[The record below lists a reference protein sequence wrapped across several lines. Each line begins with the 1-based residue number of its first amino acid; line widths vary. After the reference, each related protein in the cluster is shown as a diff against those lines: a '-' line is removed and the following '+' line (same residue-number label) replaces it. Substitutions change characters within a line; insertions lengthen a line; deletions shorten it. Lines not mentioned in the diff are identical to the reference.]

1 MRSTTNEFL
10 CLEKDLV
17 TFLNLEDRS
26 SFELPS
32 DFKWLQAARA
42 QIQAMFKENQVAPT
56 ALLEQYKKYEYILNV
71 DKKRFIRD
79 LFKRPITEENT
90 EEKASYDEI
99 AEQLNKYHQ
108 AEYEILNIS
117 NDTVEFP
124 VFQVKAHDLKQRLA
138 KEANAIKMKLV
149 EAVYNWCGESVKHIS
164 STFDHMQK
172 RIGKSPENEEELVDL
187 REFIERS
194 KNYTQKEMEA
204 LQKAVEQHYELLD
217 EFSYHYDIND
227 IQNCWTLKQYPMII
241 GEAIADGNSSI
252 TTQEEIFVQKL
263 DTEKEQFLKD
273 LAGYKDTFNRI
284 KKFHDVNT
292 LNEFFKEAATLNSA
306 IEQSRDKVE
315 TFNMREKRLGQPP
328 TQYPDFDTLRTDFDP
343 FFQLLSTAYESNRM
357 LSEFSSSPL
366 LQATFGFEEVDG
378 YVVGWQKTLFK
389 LSKHLDNEDHPDAAD
404 AATAFKKKVDEFSL
418 NLPLMKCVMSE
429 ALYDEDWNEIKKA
442 VGDLELDPQ
451 RITVSNFEEK
461 GLTAKL
467 QDIEEI
473 T

>member
-1 MRSTTNEFL
+1 
-10 CLEKDLV
+10 
-17 TFLNLEDRS
+17 
-26 SFELPS
+26 
-32 DFKWLQAARA
+32 
-42 QIQAMFKENQVAPT
+42 
-56 ALLEQYKKYEYILNV
+56 
-71 DKKRFIRD
+71 
-79 LFKRPITEENT
+79 
-90 EEKASYDEI
+90 
-99 AEQLNKYHQ
+99 
-108 AEYEILNIS
+108 
-117 NDTVEFP
+117 
-124 VFQVKAHDLKQRLA
+124 
-138 KEANAIKMKLV
+138 
-149 EAVYNWCGESVKHIS
+149 
-164 STFDHMQK
+164 
-172 RIGKSPENEEELVDL
+172 
-187 REFIERS
+187 
-194 KNYTQKEMEA
+194 
-204 LQKAVEQHYELLD
+204 
-217 EFSYHYDIND
+217 
-227 IQNCWTLKQYPMII
+227 MII

-461 GLTAKL
+461 GLSSKL

-473 T
+473 TQRAEKKFLLAKKLKVMKEEMKEFKLTTVTYKDITFVLKAYDEVNQKLDDQMVATSAMLSSSNCVLKLRTDTRNWETKLTLMQDIILEINKCQKQWMYLEPIFSSEDIGKTLAAELAEFQAVDRLWKLTLQTIYDEPGIYDLAERDSVLPMFQDANKKLERILRSLNEYLEEKRLVFPRFYFLANEDLLMILAQTKDPTLVQKHMDKCFEGIQRV